1 MYIKTTPR
9 HIPFNHLFCAVL
21 FLVVITVCKPV
32 QLYAQEATITDFTVS
47 NSENQLLLYLTVK
60 DCFTDEME
68 TAIHNGIPAT
78 FTFYVDLYQLRKA
91 WPDKKIASLNFN
103 HIMGYD
109 SLKKEYQIRRAEKND
124 NKLTSS
130 LEEAKNL
137 MSEINDFQ
145 VFSLEQLDIET
156 SYKIKVK
163 AKLAKKTL
171 PLYFHYLIPF
181 SSLWDFE
188 TDWYELIFHF

>member
-1 MYIKTTPR
+1 MIIKRALKQTKLVK
-9 HIPFNHLFCAVL
+9 LFYPVL
-21 FLVVITVCKPV
+21 FFVVVTVFQPL
-32 QLYAQEATITDFTVS
+32 QLQAQEATITDFTVS
-47 NSENQLLLYLTVK
+47 NSESQLLLYLTVK

-91 WPDKKIASLNFN
+91 WPDKKIASVNFN
-103 HIMGYD
+103 HIMDYD
-109 SLKKEYQIRRAEKND
+109 SLKKEYKIQRSEKND
-124 NKLTSS
+124 HKLTSS
-130 LEEAKNL
+130 LEEAKKL

-145 VFSLEQLDIET
+145 FYPMDQLNAET

-188 TDWYELIFHF
+188 TGWHELIFHF